1 MAILTQ
7 QPDNLNFLSPLK
19 FTFTVDKMP
28 HVNFFVQS
36 VLLPAVAM
44 GNVDVPT
51 PFVKIPNPGTHIDY
65 TEFQVGFRVDEQM
78 QSYLELYDWIK
89 AIGFPESFD
98 QYKAVAD
105 KDPRRNPIQTIQK
118 TDSIVSDGTLLIH
131 NSNAQPNLE
140 VKFIGLYPSTIS
152 ELAFDL
158 RGGDVNYVE
167 CIASFRYERFDL
179 KVIT

>member
-1 MAILTQ
+1 MAILNN

-19 FTFTVDKMP
+19 FSFTVNKMP

-51 PFVKIPNPGTHIDY
+51 PFVKMPNPGTHIDY

-89 AIGFPESFD
+89 ALGFPESFD
-98 QYKAVAD
+98 QYKELAD
-105 KDPRRNPIQTIQK
+105 NDRRRNPLGTEDLMSDA
-118 TDSIVSDGTLLIH
+118 TLIVH
-131 NSNAQPNLE
+131 NSNAQPNLQ

-167 CIASFRYERFDL
+167 CICSFRYERFDL
-179 KVIT
+179 ELIT

>member
-1 MAILTQ
+1 
-7 QPDNLNFLSPLK
+7 
-19 FTFTVDKMP
+19 MP
-28 HVNFFVQS
+28 Q
-36 VLLPAVAM
+36 
-44 GNVDVPT
+44 
-51 PFVKIPNPGTHIDY
+51 PGTHIDY

-89 AIGFPESFD
+89 AKGFPENFD
-98 QYKAVAD
+98 QYKELSD
-105 KDPRRNPIQTIQK
+105 KDQRLNPLRTIQN
-118 TDSIVSDGTLLIH
+118 TDSILSDGTLIIH
-131 NSNAQPNLE
+131 NSNAQPNLQ
-140 VKFIGLYPSTIS
+140 VNFVGLYPSTIS